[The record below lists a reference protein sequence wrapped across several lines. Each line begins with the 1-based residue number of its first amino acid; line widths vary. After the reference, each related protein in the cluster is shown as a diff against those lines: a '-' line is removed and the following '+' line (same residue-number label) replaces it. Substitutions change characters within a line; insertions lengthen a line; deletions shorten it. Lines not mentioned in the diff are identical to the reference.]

1 MIFHNCHHAKI
12 HYVGVAQKLREWQ
25 GGKSSKFYY
34 MSCLLNLLIVE
45 LNQHNLPQ
53 RNELFLI
60 WRELGMRFS
69 RPEWRSHEGGK
80 KNFPMNGLAG
90 IVKEYFS
97 MSGEAA
103 NGEILFHY
111 DC

>member
-1 MIFHNCHHAKI
+1 MSYFSSGEN
-12 HYVGVAQKLREWQ
+12 Q
-25 GGKSSKFYY
+25 GWD
-34 MSCLLNLLIVE
+34 
-45 LNQHNLPQ
+45 LPALSGEATQ
-53 RNELFLI
+53 A
-60 WRELGMRFS
+60 G
-69 RPEWRSHEGGK
+69 

-90 IVKEYFS
+90 IAKEYLP

>member
-1 MIFHNCHHAKI
+1 MKEMSYFLSGKN
-12 HYVGVAQKLREWQ
+12 Q
-25 GGKSSKFYY
+25 GW
-34 MSCLLNLLIVE
+34 E
-45 LNQHNLPQ
+45 
-53 RNELFLI
+53 
-60 WRELGMRFS
+60 
-69 RPEWRSHEGGK
+69 

>member
-1 MIFHNCHHAKI
+1 MSYFSSGEN
-12 HYVGVAQKLREWQ
+12 Q
-25 GGKSSKFYY
+25 GWDFPALSGEATKA
-34 MSCLLNLLIVE
+34 
-45 LNQHNLPQ
+45 
-53 RNELFLI
+53 
-60 WRELGMRFS
+60 
-69 RPEWRSHEGGK
+69 GK

>member
-1 MIFHNCHHAKI
+1 M
-12 HYVGVAQKLREWQ
+12 
-25 GGKSSKFYY
+25 
-34 MSCLLNLLIVE
+34 
-45 LNQHNLPQ
+45 
-53 RNELFLI
+53 
-60 WRELGMRFS
+60 WRELGMGFS

-80 KNFPMNGLAG
+80 KNFHMNGLAG
-90 IVKEYFS
+90 IVKEYFP

>member
-1 MIFHNCHHAKI
+1 MDKKGIR
-12 HYVGVAQKLREWQ
+12 YDL
-25 GGKSSKFYY
+25 Y
-34 MSCLLNLLIVE
+34 
-45 LNQHNLPQ
+45 
-53 RNELFLI
+53 LI
-60 WRELGMRFS
+60 WRELGMGFS

-80 KNFPMNGLAG
+80 KNFHMNGLAG
-90 IVKEYFS
+90 IVKEYFP

>member
-1 MIFHNCHHAKI
+1 MTELENSF
-12 HYVGVAQKLREWQ
+12 
-25 GGKSSKFYY
+25 KSSD
-34 MSCLLNLLIVE
+34 LLY
-45 LNQHNLPQ
+45 
-53 RNELFLI
+53 ELFLI
-60 WRELGMRFS
+60 WRELGMGFF

>member
-1 MIFHNCHHAKI
+1 M
-12 HYVGVAQKLREWQ
+12 G
-25 GGKSSKFYY
+25 
-34 MSCLLNLLIVE
+34 
-45 LNQHNLPQ
+45 
-53 RNELFLI
+53 
-60 WRELGMRFS
+60 FS

-97 MSGEAA
+97 MSGKAA

>member
-1 MIFHNCHHAKI
+1 MI
-12 HYVGVAQKLREWQ
+12 
-25 GGKSSKFYY
+25 SKQDKVWPI
-34 MSCLLNLLIVE
+34 SHL
-45 LNQHNLPQ
+45 Q
-53 RNELFLI
+53 RIRNDLYLI
-60 WRELGMRFS
+60 WRELGMGFS

-80 KNFPMNGLAG
+80 KNFHMNGLAG
-90 IVKEYFS
+90 IVKEYFP